1 MSLLP
6 STLSVMM
13 VMLLAAS
20 SSQLTRDAAFSSAQ
34 WIHQQQALSQAE
46 LRLQQ
51 LVKKLVANPES
62 DAYRQAGVDWTL
74 EVLNTDAMAELSDLP
89 LSIFRITAVGH
100 VAQVK
105 VRLQADYAVDY
116 CDHDVVDECTSRVR
130 RIAWRRLDP

>member
-20 SSQLTRDAAFSSAQ
+20 ASHLTQDAAFSSAQ
-34 WIHQQQALSQAE
+34 WIRQQQALSQAE

-51 LVKKLVANPES
+51 LVKNLAANPES
-62 DAYRQAGVDWTL
+62 DAYRQTGVDWTL
-74 EVLNTDAMAELSDLP
+74 EVLDTDAMAELSDLP

-100 VAQVK
+100 AAQVK
-105 VRLQADYAVDY
+105 VRLQADYAI
-116 CDHDVVDECTSRVR
+116 DHCEHDAVAECTSRIR
-130 RIAWRRLDP
+130 RIAWRRLEP

>member
-20 SSQLTRDAAFSSAQ
+20 ASHLTQDAAFFSAQ

-51 LVKKLVANPES
+51 LVKNLAVNPES
-62 DAYRQAGVDWTL
+62 DTYRQTGVDWTL
-74 EVLNTDAMAELSDLP
+74 EVLDTDAMAELSDLP

-116 CDHDVVDECTSRVR
+116 CDHDVVAECTSRIR